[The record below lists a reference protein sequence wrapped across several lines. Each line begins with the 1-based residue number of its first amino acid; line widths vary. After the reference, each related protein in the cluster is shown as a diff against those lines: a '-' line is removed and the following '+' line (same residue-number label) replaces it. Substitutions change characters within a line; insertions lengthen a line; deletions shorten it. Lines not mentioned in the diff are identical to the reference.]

1 MEILTR
7 ILLILHVGA
16 GSLALIT
23 AGIALALT
31 KGSPRHNAIGRIYF
45 GAMVAVAV
53 TAIPVSIIR
62 PNALL
67 FLVALFSAYMAYAG
81 WRLGRKARAVPSR
94 PPFVEWAMLVV
105 AIGMIIYGL
114 VMAITGA
121 PMGWALVAFGGI
133 GLQFAIEDIRNWS
146 AERPF
151 AARIQSHLQHML
163 GGTIATITAVL
174 VQQIVPRLGEGNPW
188 AVVVWLSPTVII
200 TPLIALWSRRV
211 AITGRTRLW
220 ARRAA

>member
-1 MEILTR
+1 
-7 ILLILHVGA
+7 
-16 GSLALIT
+16 
-23 AGIALALT
+23 
-31 KGSPRHNAIGRIYF
+31 
-45 GAMVAVAV
+45 MVAVAV